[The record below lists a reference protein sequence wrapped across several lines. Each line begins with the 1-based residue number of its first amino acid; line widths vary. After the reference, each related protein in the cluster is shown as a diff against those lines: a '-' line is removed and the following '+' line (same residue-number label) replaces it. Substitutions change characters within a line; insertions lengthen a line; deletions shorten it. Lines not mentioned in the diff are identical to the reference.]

1 MAVEKGTVYVETA
14 KQYAA
19 EVKEYDYHDQL
30 INAVEDN
37 EADALILDK
46 PVARFYLSHGASDK
60 LKQAGIINGSGG
72 FVMMISKK
80 DEGLR
85 DQVNDA
91 LDKLMKSGE
100 YDKIY
105 DRWFSDEN
113 LSKVPDMKK

>member
-1 MAVEKGTVYVETA
+1 
-14 KQYAA
+14 
-19 EVKEYDYHDQL
+19 
-30 INAVEDN
+30 
-37 EADALILDK
+37 
-46 PVARFYLSHGASDK
+46 
-60 LKQAGIINGSGG
+60 
-72 FVMMISKK
+72 MMISKK